1 MPNRI
6 TAATSDIPIK
16 DLTALRKQLTKTE
29 FSAVEAAPA
38 FVEAFDRS
46 PNRAVALARGYAA
59 TLKTTEDHRQLF
71 QVVAG
76 LDDTHRRALIKGYR
90 EEGQG
95 RGVVQAISL
104 LPRSPGPGRHA
115 VARAQGGRQGRQA
128 GGQGGRRLAARRRR
142 RDAGARHGPAQPG
155 RRRRRGRVLR
165 GRRRRDLGCRERGRR
180 RAQRRS
186 ATPSSTPSPTSSTG
200 PSRPCKD
207 LAHALYA
214 ASATLAELV
223 GKLAEAD
230 LPGAQDD
237 AQRARADR
245 HRDEEHRRGRP
256 RARRSR

>member
-16 DLTALRKQLTKTE
+16 DLPALRKRLTKTE

-38 FVEAFDRS
+38 FVDAYDRS

-104 LPRSPGPGRHA
+104 LPRTQGRA
-115 VARAQGGRQGRQA
+115 VMESLVLKDRRQGRQA
-128 GGQGGRRLAARRRR
+128 GRQGGGQLAARRRR
-142 RDAGARHGPAQPG
+142 RDAGPRHGPAQPR

-165 GRRRRDLGCRERGRR
+165 GRGRRDLGCRERGRR
-180 RAQRRS
+180 RPRGDRS
-186 ATPSSTPSPTSSTG
+186 RPSSTPSPTSSTG
-200 PSRPCKD
+200 PSRPSRTSPTRSTPPPRPSPSWS
-207 LAHALYA
+207 
-214 ASATLAELV
+214 ASSPRRPSRCSRRCSTASSRSASRCATSSW
-223 GKLAEAD
+223 
-230 LPGAQDD
+230 P
-237 AQRARADR
+237 
-245 HRDEEHRRGRP
+245 P
-256 RARRSR
+256 SSSRSR

>member
-16 DLTALRKQLTKTE
+16 DLPALRKQLKKTE

-71 QVVAG
+71 QAVAG
-76 LDDTHRRALIKGYR
+76 MDDTHRRALIKGYR

-104 LPRSPGPGRHA
+104 LPRTQGRA
-115 VARAQGGRQGRQA
+115 LMESLVLKDGRQGRQA
-128 GGQGGRRLAARRRR
+128 GGEGGRRLAARRRG
-142 RDAGARHGPAQPG
+142 RDAGPRHGPAQPR

-165 GRRRRDLGCRERGRR
+165 GRGRRHLGCRERGGRRPHRGRRGLRQRHRR
-180 RAQRRS
+180 RRQLDHRGRQGPRRTRSTPPPRPSPSSSASSPRPPSRCSRRCSTGSSRS
-186 ATPSSTPSPTSSTG
+186 A
-200 PSRPCKD
+200 SR
-207 LAHALYA
+207 
-214 ASATLAELV
+214 
-223 GKLAEAD
+223 
-230 LPGAQDD
+230 
-237 AQRARADR
+237 
-245 HRDEEHRRGRP
+245 
-256 RARRSR
+256 